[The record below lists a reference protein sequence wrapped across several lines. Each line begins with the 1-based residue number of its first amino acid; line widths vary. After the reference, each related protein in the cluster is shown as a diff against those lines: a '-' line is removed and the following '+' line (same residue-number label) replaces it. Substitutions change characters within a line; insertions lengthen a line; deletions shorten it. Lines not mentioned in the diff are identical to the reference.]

1 MVIWM
6 KVTGKALSFSI
17 LFVSNKNVLQEYNK
31 EEFNL

>member
-1 MVIWM
+1 MNVAGE
-6 KVTGKALSFSI
+6 TFSFSI